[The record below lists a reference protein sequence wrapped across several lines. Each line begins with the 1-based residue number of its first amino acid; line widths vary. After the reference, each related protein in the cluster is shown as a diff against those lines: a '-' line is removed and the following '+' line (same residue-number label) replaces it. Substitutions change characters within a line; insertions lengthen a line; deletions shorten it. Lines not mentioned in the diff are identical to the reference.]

1 MHIANMNTR
10 NILAIGK
17 TVWEKSMSADDLAFV
32 KAYPGTFTR
41 DPKGFW
47 FNANLANPR
56 DQAFRASRWTET
68 TPYQAAA

>member
-10 NILAIGK
+10 NILAIGMI
-17 TVWEKSMSADDLAFV
+17 VWEKSMSSDDIAFV
-32 KAYPGTFTR
+32 KAHPDTFTR
-41 DPKGFW
+41 GAKGFW

-56 DQAFRASRWTET
+56 DRAFRASRWTET